1 MKNKSHFFAVA
12 ALSAGAA
19 FALPRAEVTSFSQS
33 GSAVTIVYALTE
45 APAIVTLD
53 IQTNVTGDVWASI
66 GGENI
71 VTGISADSDVYKKV
85 SETGSH
91 TIKWTPNRFW
101 ADHNQAANKIRAVV
115 KAWSLANPPDYM
127 AVDLTEHALPNTQRY
142 YPSVDFVPGGVT
154 NVPTYRT
161 SMLLMRRIHARNKTF
176 DMGSVG
182 EYGRNTDQERTN
194 PVTLTNDFYIGV
206 FEVTQAQWF
215 LIKGNWPSGWNNTT
229 YREMRPVGNVSYCD
243 IRMWTDN
250 KYYAAMDFPN
260 PPYEGSFLYKLNV
273 RTGIDFDLPGE
284 AQWEFACRAG
294 HGEGEWGNGAK
305 YDYQGV
311 VAAAPI
317 SLGVGRTKANVAS
330 SGSGPEAGPA
340 ICGSYPPNDWGLYDM
355 HGNLSEWCLD
365 WFVAGVHL
373 DYQVNIDPADPAKR
387 LSDNEAGSAKV
398 RRGGSY
404 EHSIDAARSAARNK
418 DAATTRWNPIGFR
431 VICPVE
437 AK

>member
-1 MKNKSHFFAVA
+1 MKTLFVASAA
-12 ALSAGAA
+12 ALLAA
-19 FALPRAEVTSFSQS
+19 PLLALPCAENVSFSQS
-33 GSAVTIVYALTE
+33 GPTVTIEYTLSE
-45 APAIVTLD
+45 PQAIVTLD
-53 IQTNVTGDVWASI
+53 IQTNVTGDVWSSI
-66 GGENI
+66 GGAN
-71 VTGISADSDVYKKV
+71 VVSGISADSDVFKKV
-85 SETGSH
+85 SGKETY
-91 TIKWTPNRFW
+91 TVTWTPNRAW
-101 ADHNQAANKIRAVV
+101 ADHNQAANKTRAVV

-127 AVDLTEHALPNTQRY
+127 AVDITEYAQPNAQRY

-154 NVPTYRT
+154 NCPTYRT

-176 DMGSVG
+176 DMGSFG
-182 EYGRNTDQERTN
+182 EYGRNADNERTN
-194 PVTLTNDFYIGV
+194 PVTFTNDYYIGV
-206 FEVTQAQWF
+206 FEVTQTQWYLF
-215 LIKGNWPSGWNNTT
+215 KTNWPSSWNNAT

-243 IRMWTDN
+243 IRMWNDN

-260 PPYEGSFLYKLNV
+260 PPYAGSFLYNLRA

-311 VAAAPI
+311 VASAPI
-317 SLGVGRTKANVAS
+317 SLGIGRTKANAAS

-355 HGNLSEWCLD
+355 HGNISEWCLD
-365 WFVAGVHL
+365 WFTAYVNL
-373 DYQVNIDPADPAKR
+373 DYRVNIDLENPAKR
-387 LSDNEAGSAKV
+387 LSDGEAGSQKV

-404 EHSIDAARSAARNK
+404 EHAIHQARSADRNK
-418 DAATTRWNPIGFR
+418 DGPATRWNPIGFR
-431 VICPVE
+431 VVCPVE

>member
-1 MKNKSHFFAVA
+1 MKTLFAATVA
-12 ALSAGAA
+12 ALSASSLI
-19 FALPRAEVTSFSQS
+19 ALPCAEVTSFTQD
-33 GSAVTIVYALTE
+33 GSVATIAYTLTE
-45 APAIVTLD
+45 SPAIVTLD

-66 GGENI
+66 GGGN
-71 VTGISADSDVYKKV
+71 VVVGVSADSDVFKKV
-85 SETGSH
+85 TGAGSH
-91 TIKWTPNRFW
+91 TIKWTPNRVW
-101 ADHNQAANKIRAVV
+101 ADHNQAANKTRAVV

-127 AVDLTEHALPNTQRY
+127 AVDITECALPNTQRY

-154 NVPTYRT
+154 GCPTYRT

-176 DMGSVG
+176 TMGSIG
-182 EYGRNTDQERTN
+182 EYNRTAAQEYTN

-215 LIKGNWPSGWNNTT
+215 LIKGNWPSGWNNAV
-229 YREMRPVGNVSYCD
+229 YREMRPVGKVSYND
-243 IRMWTDN
+243 IRMSDN
-250 KYYAAMDFPN
+250 TYSDASEFPN
-260 PPYEGSFLYKLNV
+260 PPHANSFLGKLNA

-284 AQWEFACRAG
+284 AQWEYACRAG

-305 YDYQGV
+305 YDYLGTP
-311 VAAAPI
+311 ASAPI
-317 SLGVGRTKANVAS
+317 SRGIGRTSANVAS

-340 ICGSYPPNDWGLYDM
+340 ICGSYPPNGWGLYDM

-365 WFVAGVHL
+365 WFDAGVNL
-373 DYQVNIDPADPAKR
+373 GYQVNIDPANPANK
-387 LSDNEAGSAKV
+387 LSDHAAGSKKV

-404 EHSIDAARSAARNK
+404 NHTIDAARSAARNQ
-418 DAATTRWNPIGFR
+418 DSASTRWDPIGFR

>member
-1 MKNKSHFFAVA
+1 MRLQTLLFAS
-12 ALSAGAA
+12 LSASDA
-19 FALPRAEVTSFSQS
+19 FAMPRAENVTFMQN
-33 GSAVTIVYALTE
+33 GSTVSVTYTLTE
-45 APAIVTLD
+45 APAIVTVD

-71 VTGISADSDVYKKV
+71 VPGISADSDVFKKV
-85 SETGSH
+85 SETGPLA
-91 TIKWTPNRFW
+91 IKWTPNRAW
-101 ADHNQAANKIRAVV
+101 ADHNQIAGKVRAVV
-115 KAWSLANPPDYM
+115 TAHSLDNPPDYM
-127 AVDLTEHALPNTQRY
+127 AVDLTEHAQPNTQRY
-142 YPSVDFVPGGVT
+142 YPGADFVPGGVT
-154 NVPTYRT
+154 NCPTYRT

-176 DMGSVG
+176 DMGSIG
-182 EYGRNTDQERTN
+182 EYGRNTDNERTN
-194 PVTLTNDFYIGV
+194 PVTFTNDYYIGV

-215 LIKGNWPSGWNNTT
+215 LFKGDWPSGWNNAT

-260 PPYEGSFLYKLNV
+260 PPYEGSFLYKLRA

-311 VAAAPI
+311 VASAPI

-355 HGNLSEWCLD
+355 HGNISEWCLD
-365 WFVAGVHL
+365 WFVAGVNL
-373 DYQVNIDPADPAKR
+373 DYQVNIDPANPAKR
-387 LSDNEAGSAKV
+387 LSDGENGSQKV

-404 EHSIDAARSAARNK
+404 DHAIHFARSADRNK
-418 DAATTRWNPIGFR
+418 DGPATRWDPIGFR

>member
-1 MKNKSHFFAVA
+1 MKNKSHLFAVA

-33 GSAVTIVYALTE
+33 GPTVTITYTLSE

-71 VTGISADSDVYKKV
+71 VTGISADSDVYRKV
-85 SETGSH
+85 AEAGSH
-91 TIKWTPNRFW
+91 TIKWTPNRAW
-101 ADHNQAANKIRAVV
+101 ADNNQAANKTRAVV

-127 AVDLTEHALPNTQRY
+127 AVDITECAQPNTQRY

-182 EYGRNTDQERTN
+182 EYGRNSDNERTN
-194 PVTLTNDFYIGV
+194 PVTFTNDFYIGV

-215 LIKGNWPSGWNNTT
+215 LIKGNWPSGWSNAA
-229 YREMRPVGNVSYCD
+229 YREMRPVGKVSYCD
-243 IRMWTDN
+243 IRMWKDN

-260 PPYEGSFLYKLNV
+260 PPYEGSFLYTLNA

-305 YDYQGV
+305 YDYLGT
-311 VAAAPI
+311 VATAPI
-317 SLGVGRTKANVAS
+317 SLGVGRTKANVG

-365 WFVAGVHL
+365 WFVAGVNL
-373 DYQVNIDPADPAKR
+373 DYRVNIDPSNPANR
-387 LSDNEAGSAKV
+387 LSPANDAGSAKV

-404 EHSIDAARSAARNK
+404 DHSIDAARSAARNK
-418 DAATTRWNPIGFR
+418 DGAATRWDPIGFR
-431 VICPVE
+431 VVCPAE
-437 AK
+437 AN

>member
-1 MKNKSHFFAVA
+1 MKKNTQFFAAA
-12 ALSAGAA
+12 ALTACSA
-19 FALPRAEVTSFSQS
+19 FALPRAEVTSFDQN
-33 GSAVTIVYALTE
+33 GATATITYTLTE
-45 APAIVTLD
+45 ASAIVTVD

-71 VTGISADSDVYKKV
+71 VNGISADSDVFKKV
-85 SETGSH
+85 SETGPL
-91 TIKWTPNRFW
+91 TIKWTPNRAW
-101 ADHNQAANKIRAVV
+101 ADHNQIAGKVRAVV
-115 KAWSLANPPDYM
+115 TAHSLANPPDYM
-127 AVDLTEHALPNTQRY
+127 AVDLTEHAQPNTQRY
-142 YPSVDFVPGGVT
+142 YPGADFVPGGVT
-154 NVPTYRT
+154 NCTTYRT
-161 SMLLMRRIHARNKTF
+161 SMLLMRRIHARNKMF
-176 DMGSVG
+176 DMGSIG
-182 EYGRNTDQERTN
+182 EYGRNTDNERTN
-194 PVTLTNDFYIGV
+194 PVTLTNDYYIGV

-215 LIKGNWPSGWNNTT
+215 LIKGNWPSGWNNAA
-229 YREMRPVGNVSYCD
+229 YREMRPVGKVSYCD

-250 KYYAAMDFPN
+250 KYYATMDFPN
-260 PPYEGSFLYKLNV
+260 PPYEGSFLYKLRA

-305 YDYQGV
+305 YDYLGV
-311 VAAAPI
+311 VASAPI

-355 HGNLSEWCLD
+355 HGNISEWCLD
-365 WFVAGVHL
+365 WFTAYVNL
-373 DYQVNIDPADPAKR
+373 DYQVNIDPAKPAKR
-387 LSDNEAGSAKV
+387 LSDGEDGTAKV

-404 EHSIDAARSAARNK
+404 DHAIHLARSADRNK
-418 DAATTRWNPIGFR
+418 DGPATRWDPIGFR

>member
-1 MKNKSHFFAVA
+1 MKNKSHLFALA

-33 GSAVTIVYALTE
+33 GPTVTITYTLTE
-45 APAIVTLD
+45 ASAIVTLD
-53 IQTNVTGDVWASI
+53 VQTNVTGDVWTSI

-71 VTGISADSDVYKKV
+71 VTGISADSDVYRKV
-85 SETGSH
+85 TGTGSH
-91 TIKWTPNRFW
+91 TIKWTPNRSW
-101 ADHNQAANKIRAVV
+101 ADHNQVADKTRAVV

-127 AVDLTEHALPNTQRY
+127 AVDITECAQPNTQRY

-161 SMLLMRRIHARNKTF
+161 SMLLMRRIHARNMTF

-182 EYGRNTDQERTN
+182 EYWRNADQERTN
-194 PVTLTNDFYIGV
+194 PVTLTNDYYIGV
-206 FEVTQAQWF
+206 FEVTQAQWY
-215 LIKGNWPSGWNNTT
+215 LIKGNWPSGWNNAA
-229 YREMRPVGNVSYCD
+229 YREMRPVGKVSYCD
-243 IRMWTDN
+243 IRMWNDN

-260 PPYEGSFLYKLNV
+260 PPYEGSFLYKLNA
-273 RTGIDFDLPGE
+273 RTGINFDLPGE

-305 YDYQGV
+305 YDYLGT
-311 VAAAPI
+311 VATAPI
-317 SLGVGRTKANVAS
+317 SRGIGRTAANAAS

-365 WFVAGVHL
+365 WFVAGVNL
-373 DYQVNIDPADPAKR
+373 DYQVNINPADPAKR

-404 EHSIDAARSAARNK
+404 NHSIDAARSAARNK
-418 DAATTRWNPIGFR
+418 DGAATRWDPIGFR
-431 VICPVE
+431 VVCPVE
-437 AK
+437 AN